1 MIVARIAA
9 VVAGVALL
17 LVTLGSAI
25 KTIVVPRGYLTRIT
39 RTHFILLGKVFRRL
53 ASPSRSF
60 ADRDRNMSYYAPF
73 GLLALP
79 AVWVTLIIVAFTG
92 IFWGTGVDP
101 VGEAF
106 VTSGSSLLTLGFV
119 RPDGVGRVVL
129 AFVEAGFGL
138 AIVSLL
144 ISYLPTI
151 YGSFSRREALVAML
165 ETRAGLP
172 PSPATM
178 LIRYRAI
185 GMLDHIDDDL
195 FHPWETWFL
204 ELEESHTSQPALPFF
219 RSPHPERSWITAAG
233 CVLDCAAL
241 TASVLDDCRA
251 IRGPLT
257 VRTGFLA
264 LRRIADV
271 FGVPYRAD
279 PAPTDPISVT
289 RAEFDALC
297 DELVAAG
304 LTLRADR
311 DQAWRDY
318 AGWRVNYDDV
328 LLTLCGMV
336 MAPPARW
343 SSDRVGEY
351 RPRLRRSQF
360 RQPG

>member
-1 MIVARIAA
+1 VIVARIAA
-9 VVAGVALL
+9 VVTGVALL

-39 RTHFILLGKVFRRL
+39 RTHFILLGKLFRRL
-53 ASPSRSF
+53 ASPSRPF
-60 ADRDRNMSYYAPF
+60 AERDRIMSYYAPF

-101 VGEAF
+101 IGEAF

-119 RPDGVGRVVL
+119 RPDGVGRVTL

-185 GMLDHIDDDL
+185 GMLDYIDDDL

-241 TASVLDDCRA
+241 TASVLDDCGA

-297 DELVAAG
+297 DELAAAG
-304 LTLRADR
+304 LVLRADR

-328 LLTLCGMV
+328 LLILCGMV

-343 SSDRVGEY
+343 SSDRVGDY
-351 RPRLRRSQF
+351 RPRLRRSKF
-360 RQPG
+360 TPPA